1 MEIQLPDFLPS
12 RYPNW
17 LALYLDVIRQ
27 FNEQGVPV
35 NEETKVK
42 LYELGDYE
50 EQREIMQQYGN
61 EVVHYY
67 QEFPLTLIKARAFD
81 FILPSLPTQEELY
94 RFNYDLMTASMYIS
108 SAAQSDKN
116 REIIDKLMTICPR
129 AWQVSK

>member
-17 LALYLDVIRQ
+17 LTLYLDVIRQ
-27 FNEQGVPV
+27 FTEQGVPI
-35 NEETKVK
+35 NEGTKVK

-50 EQREIMQQYGN
+50 EQREIMRQYGN

-67 QEFPLTLIKARAFD
+67 QEFPLILIKARAFD
-81 FILPSLPTQEELY
+81 FIMPNLPTQEDVY
-94 RFNYDLMTASMYIS
+94 RFNYDLMTASMYSS
-108 SAAQSDKN
+108 SAAQSGKN

-129 AWQVSK
+129 EWQVSK